1 MNIFPAIDLIGG
13 NAVRLYKGD
22 YNQKTVYS
30 SSPVDVARDFY
41 KRGAEYLHLVDL
53 DGAKSGGNDNFD
65 AITEICKR
73 TELSVELGGGI
84 RSIEVIRKYLSV
96 GVDRLIIG
104 TAAVTDREFLKQSIA
119 LFGDKI
125 AVGVDVRDYKLAIK
139 GWLEDTELDCF
150 DFCRELQE
158 LGVELVICTDISK
171 DGALQGTNRE
181 LYSKLNSSF
190 SMSFTASGGVS
201 SLEDVRALADMQL
214 YGAILGKALYTNDI
228 DLAKAIIEA
237 K

>member
-65 AITEICKR
+65 AIAEICKR